1 MRALLDIT
9 VRGKL
14 FQSRDKQEKNCKN
27 NILSDIVSGGSIVQ
41 YKQNSEITYTS
52 FKSVTTIK
60 NQNSSMRE
68 QRSKIIQKHY
78 TVHIALMFLTYE
90 YE

>member
-27 NILSDIVSGGSIVQ
+27 NIFSDIVSGGSIV
-41 YKQNSEITYTS
+41 YNINKT
-52 FKSVTTIK
+52 
-60 NQNSSMRE
+60 
-68 QRSKIIQKHY
+68 QK
-78 TVHIALMFLTYE
+78 LTHF
-90 YE
+90 

>member
-41 YKQNSEITYTS
+41 YKQNSAI
-52 FKSVTTIK
+52 
-60 NQNSSMRE
+60 N
-68 QRSKIIQKHY
+68 
-78 TVHIALMFLTYE
+78 AFLKRLQ
-90 YE
+90 